1 MTSHDVILAHWTACT
16 EASRR
21 NHAECSPSRNAARS
35 SLEREQF
42 NLGNFGNTALHG

>member
-21 NHAECSPSRNAARS
+21 NHAECSPSRKLTQ
-35 SLEREQF
+35 LEVP
-42 NLGNFGNTALHG
+42 LKGNNSI